1 MKTKLAKIQQMT
13 VEELRVRGSQA
24 FAALAERHGW
34 SSRTKLPTD
43 EMLFRLLNSTKIQT
57 AAFDSADNLL
67 AHFRSRTKPAFFGSF
82 ADRANTVAEFQR
94 RWPAAGA
101 EVIKE
106 AEQISAGRFDLLGL
120 RDLSFGV
127 PIDWHLEPIAGRRA
141 PVLHWSKLDYL
152 DSDLAG
158 DKKIIWELNRHQY
171 FVRLGQAYWLSGDE
185 RYAQTFVQHVVSWM
199 DENPPKLGINWAS
212 SLEVSFRSIS
222 WIWALHFFRDSPSLT
237 PSLFLRILKFLYLNA
252 RHLETFLSTYFSPN
266 THLTGEALGL
276 FYLGTLLAE
285 FKEAGRWRDT
295 GLGILISQLS
305 KHVRSD
311 GVYFEQSSYYHRY
324 TTDFYIHLLLLFRA
338 NGGDA
343 PAQLK
348 ERLKLSLD
356 HLMYITRPDGTTPL
370 FGDDDG
376 GRLIRLEREPAH
388 DFRSTLATGAA
399 LFGRPDYKYVADGAT
414 GQEILWLLGAKG
426 LEAFDSIE
434 AEEPARESVAFAAG
448 GYYVMR
454 DGWTRTSNYLLFDS
468 GPHGSDNCGHAHA
481 DALSFELA
489 AGGVTLL
496 VDPGTYTYT
505 GSKEMRDWFR
515 GSSAHNTLTI
525 DGESSSVPAGPFS
538 WKTTARSGPTTW
550 IGEKR
555 FDYVAGSHSGYKR
568 LSTTATHSRS
578 ILFLKNDYWILR
590 DRVPVQGDHLID
602 LWFHFDSRVSPLRA
616 NHEHI
621 QVVSE
626 TDGTAGL
633 QLAIFANGGGPIW
646 EESWV
651 SRGSSRWENGW
662 VSHCYGEKEVAPVYV
677 FSEVANGS
685 QELVTFLLPQ
695 ITGHFPKPRVREIEA
710 IGGRAFEI
718 ASENSQDVLLIRDS
732 TSGEEEPRVATT
744 LIASDFEWTW
754 ARFSSDRVEV
764 PDELV
769 LIGGHNLE
777 VCGKVVL
784 MSPERISHIAGFS
797 VGDQFRWETGERTVE
812 MGLPAIDFSAVFP
825 NQAENN

>member
-305 KHVRSD
+305 KHVR
-311 GVYFEQSSYYHRY
+311 
-324 TTDFYIHLLLLFRA
+324 
-338 NGGDA
+338 
-343 PAQLK
+343 
-348 ERLKLSLD
+348 
-356 HLMYITRPDGTTPL
+356 PDGTTPL

-468 GPHGSDNCGHAHA
+468 GP
-481 DALSFELA
+481 
-489 AGGVTLL
+489 
-496 VDPGTYTYT
+496 
-505 GSKEMRDWFR
+505 
-515 GSSAHNTLTI
+515 
-525 DGESSSVPAGPFS
+525 
-538 WKTTARSGPTTW
+538 
-550 IGEKR
+550 
-555 FDYVAGSHSGYKR
+555 
-568 LSTTATHSRS
+568 
-578 ILFLKNDYWILR
+578 
-590 DRVPVQGDHLID
+590 
-602 LWFHFDSRVSPLRA
+602 
-616 NHEHI
+616 
-621 QVVSE
+621 
-626 TDGTAGL
+626 
-633 QLAIFANGGGPIW
+633 
-646 EESWV
+646 
-651 SRGSSRWENGW
+651 
-662 VSHCYGEKEVAPVYV
+662 
-677 FSEVANGS
+677 
-685 QELVTFLLPQ
+685 
-695 ITGHFPKPRVREIEA
+695 
-710 IGGRAFEI
+710 
-718 ASENSQDVLLIRDS
+718 
-732 TSGEEEPRVATT
+732 
-744 LIASDFEWTW
+744 
-754 ARFSSDRVEV
+754 
-764 PDELV
+764 
-769 LIGGHNLE
+769 
-777 VCGKVVL
+777 
-784 MSPERISHIAGFS
+784 
-797 VGDQFRWETGERTVE
+797 
-812 MGLPAIDFSAVFP
+812 
-825 NQAENN
+825 